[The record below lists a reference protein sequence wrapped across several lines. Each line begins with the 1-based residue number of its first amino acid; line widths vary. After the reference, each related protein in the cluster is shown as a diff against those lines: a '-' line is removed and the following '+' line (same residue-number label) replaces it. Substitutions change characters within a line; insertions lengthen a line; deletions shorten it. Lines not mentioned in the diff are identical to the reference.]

1 MTELGRLLGRHR
13 AASLVAGFSLVA
25 VLAPA
30 GPLGARVRLA
40 GLLRPVALLRGPA
53 PAAPAG
59 GAPAER
65 VKAMEVRLQ
74 ELQAENQSLKEFR
87 ALRLEESTRGLRAVL
102 AGVLGR
108 DRNWPNRLSLLLDRG
123 TDDDLRR
130 GLPVVAGKSLAG
142 FVVECGPKTSL
153 VQLLDDPARRGTDS
167 RIAVGVRV
175 FKPGTARAFEG
186 ALSGEK
192 RGVLKVRLL
201 PAGSVA
207 AGDVVATS
215 AADPS
220 VPAGLLVGTV
230 EFVEEDRHLGLA
242 TAFVRPSADLASAGS
257 LVVLILPVVDARL
270 SSGRG
275 K

>member
-1 MTELGRLLGRHR
+1 VTELGRLLGRHR
-13 AASLVAGFSLVA
+13 AASLVAGLALVA

-30 GPLGARVRLA
+30 GPGGVRVRLA
-40 GLLRPVALLRGPA
+40 GVLRPVALLRGPA
-53 PAAPAG
+53 PAAAPAG
-59 GAPAER
+59 AAER
-65 VKAMEVRLQ
+65 VRAMEVKVQ
-74 ELQAENQSLKEFR
+74 ELLAENRALKEFR
-87 ALRLEESTRGLRAVL
+87 ALRLEEASRGIRAVM

-108 DRNWPNRLSLLLDRG
+108 DRNWPSRLSLLLDRG
-123 TDDDLRR
+123 TDDGLRR
-130 GLPVVAGKSLAG
+130 GLPVVAGSSLAG
-142 FVVECGPKTSL
+142 FVAECGAKTAL
-153 VQLLDDPARRGTDS
+153 VQLLDDPARRGTDA

-175 FKPGTARAFEG
+175 FRAGAPQAFEG

-207 AGDVVATS
+207 VGDVVATS

-230 EFVEEDRHLGLA
+230 ESVEEDRHLGLA
-242 TAFVRPSADLASAGS
+242 TAFVRPSADLASVRT
-257 LVVLILPVVDARL
+257 LVVLILPEVDPRL
-270 SSGRG
+270 LSGRG